1 MSIHDFRRK
10 DANQWTYY
18 VVDHLPT
25 MANIYRF
32 DTPDEAIA
40 CYKGLDPGLRSAIGS
55 SFGGVHELDH
65 IHRCANGLS
74 VLVTSADSI
83 ETPLW
88 RDSPEIQ
95 NAIDRMISALSVQ
108 HERNSTIFGPQ
119 SPSVIIELE
128 RYADRP
134 MDSYFCHSILFPA
147 LPNQYLSAID
157 EVFVMGHGWLN
168 PKAFHRLLQD
178 SRSGRNGEG
187 QKDLFVER
195 LSVRYLDTQSGYS
208 GTAEIS
214 PQQYGLLLKR
224 SQHLLCPE
232 VLAADLDMLFSALD
246 DQYPDYQP
254 MPSEER
260 LLSFREALAK
270 GRVYD
275 IQNTLSRLR
284 DNSKLPAA
292 LRSNAGSLQNRLLAL
307 TPLEFRRLPL
317 KAQITKAACEQSRRD
332 QIAIP
337 TSEKEA
343 VR

>member
-1 MSIHDFRRK
+1 MSIHDFRCK
-10 DANQWTYY
+10 DETQWTYY

-25 MANIYRF
+25 MSNIYRF
-32 DTPDEAIA
+32 DTTDEAIA
-40 CYKGLDPGLRSAIGS
+40 CYKCLHPSLRSAIGS
-55 SFGGVHELDH
+55 SLGGIHELDH

-74 VLVTSADSI
+74 VLVTAADSM

-95 NAIDRMISALSVQ
+95 SAIDKMISELSVQ
-108 HERNSTIFGPQ
+108 HERNNTIFGPQ

-134 MDSYFCHSILFPA
+134 LDSYFCQSILFPDV
-147 LPNQYLSAID
+147 PNQYLSAID
-157 EVFVMGHGWLN
+157 EVFVMGHGWME
-168 PKAFHRLLQD
+168 PKGFHRLLQD
-178 SRSGRNGEG
+178 SRPGRNGEG

-232 VLAADLDMLFSALD
+232 VLAADLDMLFSALG
-246 DQYPDYQP
+246 DQHPDYQP
-254 MPSEER
+254 MSSEER
-260 LLSFREALAK
+260 LLSLREALAK

-275 IQNTLSRLR
+275 IQNTLSQIK
-284 DNSKLPAA
+284 DSSKLPAA
-292 LRSNAGSLQNRLLAL
+292 LRSNASSLQNRLLAL
-307 TPLEFRRLPL
+307 TPRELRRLPL
-317 KAQITKAACEQSRRD
+317 KAQIAKASHGHSRRELT
-332 QIAIP
+332 AVP
-337 TSEKEA
+337 APEKEA